1 MVMVEPSFFLF
12 WSPTQ
17 FDCSSRKVTP
27 GHPGR
32 GHDWA
37 AVPGDR
43 EAQAYHSLVPS
54 RQGGRDAGRGDAD
67 GELRWDP
74 EDSER
79 VQGDDGNLQVPDQ
92 PIQRV

>member
-1 MVMVEPSFFLF
+1 M
-12 WSPTQ
+12 
-17 FDCSSRKVTP
+17 
-27 GHPGR
+27 
-32 GHDWA
+32 
-37 AVPGDR
+37 PGDR
-43 EAQAYHSLVPS
+43 EAQAHHSLVPS
-54 RQGGRDAGRGDAD
+54 RQGGRDAGWGDAD

>member
-1 MVMVEPSFFLF
+1 M
-12 WSPTQ
+12 
-17 FDCSSRKVTP
+17 
-27 GHPGR
+27 
-32 GHDWA
+32 
-37 AVPGDR
+37 PGDR

-54 RQGGRDAGRGDAD
+54 RQGGGDAGRGDAD

>member
-1 MVMVEPSFFLF
+1 MLIVEPSLFLP

-17 FDCSSRKVTP
+17 FDCSSREVTP

-32 GHDWA
+32 GHDRA

-43 EAQAYHSLVPS
+43 EAQAHHPLVPS
-54 RQGGRDAGRGDAD
+54 RQGGRDARWGDAD
-67 GELRWDP
+67 GELRRDP
-74 EDSER
+74 EDRER

-92 PIQRV
+92 PVQRV